1 MKTVNYMP
9 PSGPMQGYATVP
21 ATSDAKE
28 YLRLLLRHKLGLLLT
43 LALGVGL
50 ATLYLISKAP
60 TYEASTLLEVSES
73 GSLTGADSTPSWAP
87 PKDLK
92 QEANILRSRKVLT
105 PVVDNFQLRNVVEPK
120 KIPVLGDVTL
130 RVPMLAEWIGSLA
143 FAKQYAWSETNVE
156 VTDFSVPKNWEDEP
170 LTLVSLGND
179 TYSLQHNNQAI
190 IDSAKVGESIVVQ
203 MPPSD
208 EQLKLQIGA
217 IDAPEGVRFDLTRLS
232 VQTTISDLSQNL
244 ITETTDAKSSMITI
258 KLRGEDPAQTADL
271 VNAIAEEYS
280 AVKLASERKD
290 ADAQLAF
297 YRGSLPSVEA
307 DYLAAQ
313 EALAAYRMEIG
324 SYSQNSQVQNALQ
337 QMNRLDAQLSDLN
350 IELAQKQ
357 ARYTVDHPDIRRLE
371 KDIAEIR
378 TERRVYSGRVARSP
392 IVERELALKE
402 NDVATTL
409 ELFNDTRD
417 KLNKLERDQQAYVSQ
432 VTLVD
437 TALTPRKPIS
447 PNPLLAMVGGTLAT
461 LFLYMLYLTLRSALS
476 TVISDQE
483 SLERASGLPVF
494 INIPKSSAQRKIASK
509 LVTTTDPTKLLPG
522 KSSGGKE
529 LVAADNNVLALNRPD
544 DYSVEN
550 LRGLRSMLE
559 DVMDGAPNN
568 VLMITS
574 PLPSMGKS
582 FVSMNLAVLLAQ
594 AGKRVLLIDAD
605 YQRGQLHKSLGLPM
619 GPGLPEVVRGKSE
632 LKETVKPTSVQ
643 NLYCIPRGFMG
654 SEVGRELPSDKEF
667 GAFMQVVAPRFDIAI
682 IDTPPVLSVAT
693 AAALGKHAGSS
704 IMVIKEGEVKEPQL
718 TEALKR
724 LSFSGVRVNGC
735 ILNGSATPTPRHYAY
750 YREQVD

>member
-1 MKTVNYMP
+1 
-9 PSGPMQGYATVP
+9 MQGYATVP

-28 YLRLLLRHKLGLLLT
+28 YLRLLLRHKLGLFLT

-73 GSLTGADSTPSWAP
+73 GSLTGADNTPSWVP

-105 PVVDNFQLRNVVEPK
+105 PVVDNFQLRNVIEPK

-130 RVPMLAEWIGSLA
+130 RVPVLAEWISSLG
-143 FAKQYAWSETNVE
+143 FAKQYAWGETNVE

-179 TYSLQHNNQAI
+179 SYSLQHNDRAI
-190 IDSAKVGESIVVQ
+190 IESAKVGESIVVQ

-217 IDAPEGVRFDLTRLS
+217 IDAPEGVQFNLMRLS

-280 AVKLASERKD
+280 SVKLASERKD

-297 YRGSLPSVEA
+297 YRGSLPGVEA

-313 EALAAYRMEIG
+313 QALAAYRMEIG

-357 ARYTVDHPDIRRLE
+357 ARYTTDHPDIRRLE

-392 IVERELALKE
+392 IVERELSLKE

-409 ELFNDTRD
+409 ELFND
-417 KLNKLERDQQAYVSQ
+417 K
-432 VTLVD
+432 
-437 TALTPRKPIS
+437 S
-447 PNPLLAMVGGTLAT
+447 PWSGHQGFRYSSI
-461 LFLYMLYLTLRSALS
+461 FLKARRSA
-476 TVISDQE
+476 
-483 SLERASGLPVF
+483 
-494 INIPKSSAQRKIASK
+494 K
-509 LVTTTDPTKLLPG
+509 L
-522 KSSGGKE
+522 
-529 LVAADNNVLALNRPD
+529 AANW
-544 DYSVEN
+544 
-550 LRGLRSMLE
+550 
-559 DVMDGAPNN
+559 
-568 VLMITS
+568 
-574 PLPSMGKS
+574 
-582 FVSMNLAVLLAQ
+582 
-594 AGKRVLLIDAD
+594 
-605 YQRGQLHKSLGLPM
+605 
-619 GPGLPEVVRGKSE
+619 
-632 LKETVKPTSVQ
+632 
-643 NLYCIPRGFMG
+643 
-654 SEVGRELPSDKEF
+654 
-667 GAFMQVVAPRFDIAI
+667 
-682 IDTPPVLSVAT
+682 
-693 AAALGKHAGSS
+693 
-704 IMVIKEGEVKEPQL
+704 
-718 TEALKR
+718 
-724 LSFSGVRVNGC
+724 
-735 ILNGSATPTPRHYAY
+735 
-750 YREQVD
+750 

>member
-9 PSGPMQGYATVP
+9 PGGQMQGYATVP

-28 YLRLLLRHKLGLLLT
+28 YLRLLLRHKFGLLLT
-43 LALGVGL
+43 LLFGIGL
-50 ATLYLISKAP
+50 ATLYLISKSP
-60 TYEASTLLEVSES
+60 TYEASTLLEVSDT
-73 GSLTGADSTPSWAP
+73 GSLANNGVRDIYTP

-92 QEANILRSRKVLT
+92 EEANILRSRKVLN
-105 PVVDNFQLRNVVEPK
+105 PIVEQYNLRNHVEANK
-120 KIPVLGDVTL
+120 LPVLGDVTQ
-130 RVPMLAEWIGSLA
+130 RVPALADWIRSLDV
-143 FAKQYAWSETNVE
+143 AKSYAWSEVNLE
-156 VTDFSVPKNWEDEP
+156 VARFSVPRQWEDEALTVTALGNDKYKLDRDGTNVIDEASVGENIVVELGSYDP
-170 LTLVSLGND
+170 LTLMI
-179 TYSLQHNNQAI
+179 A
-190 IDSAKVGESIVVQ
+190 E
-203 MPPSD
+203 
-208 EQLKLQIGA
+208 
-217 IDAPEGVRFDLTRLS
+217 IDAPEGVKFSLTRQSL
-232 VQTTISDLSQNL
+232 QTTIADLSSNL
-244 ITETTDAKSSMITI
+244 ITETSDAQSSMINI
-258 KLRGEDPAQTADL
+258 KQRGKDPQKTADL
-271 VNAIAEEYS
+271 VNSIAQEYS
-280 AVKLASERKD
+280 SVKLNSETRD

-297 YRGSLPSVEA
+297 YRESLPAVEA
-307 DYLAAQ
+307 NFRAAQ
-313 EALAAYRMEIG
+313 EALANYRKRVG
-324 SYSQNSQVQNALQ
+324 SYSQDVQKNSAIQ
-337 QMNRLDAQLSDLN
+337 QMERLDSQISDLQ
-350 IELAQKQ
+350 IELNQKQ
-357 ARYTVDHPDIRRLE
+357 KRYTGDHPDIKRLT
-371 KDIAEIR
+371 KDIEEIR
-378 TERRVYSGRVARSP
+378 VERRRYSGRVVSAP
-392 IVERELALKE
+392 EVERQLSVLE
-402 NDVATTL
+402 NDVERTTDIYNETVD
-409 ELFNDTRD
+409 ELNR
-417 KLNKLERDQQAYVSQ
+417 LERDQKAFVSQ
-432 VTLVD
+432 VVLWD
-437 TALTPRKPIS
+437 QALTPRKPIS

-476 TVISDQE
+476 TVIADQE

-494 INIPKSSAQRKIASK
+494 MNIPKSNAQKRLGNA
-509 LVTTTDPTKLLPG
+509 TTVDPRRLLPG
-522 KSSGGKE
+522 STSSSKA
-529 LVAADNNVLALNRPD
+529 LAPADSNVLALNKPE
-544 DYSVEN
+544 DYSIEN

-559 DVMDGAPNN
+559 DVMDGAANN

-654 SEVGRELPSDKEF
+654 GEVGREMPSDKEF

-693 AAALGKHAGSS
+693 AASLGKHAGSS

-735 ILNGSATPTPRHYAY
+735 ILNGSSAPTPRHYAY
-750 YREQVD
+750 YREQID